1 MCSQV
6 SFLDAP
12 TSWDEVDGLFVVNRV
27 VDLIFIFDLG
37 LQFFLMYPAGDN
49 IGGVHWV
56 DSRRQIV
63 RHYLMG
69 WFGLDFFA
77 IMLVTIDF
85 ITIESGGGD
94 ASDVKDLRVLRVL
107 RALRLVKLVRDFV
120 HSAQK
125 SLEALLD
132 KVMDCSLNETALEG
146 A

>member
-1 MCSQV
+1 MVPNHLPQACLSPAPWVCSQV

-12 TSWDEVDGLFVVNRV
+12 TSWDEVDALFVVNRV

-94 ASDVKDLRVLRVL
+94 ASDFQQARGWSSSQK
-107 RALRLVKLVRDFV
+107 RDPR
-120 HSAQK
+120 HP
-125 SLEALLD
+125 
-132 KVMDCSLNETALEG
+132 
-146 A
+146 